1 MGRRRRRGEE
11 ASSSTFWR
19 TRATW
24 DGQLKESGQQ
34 QTTVQ
39 QLLVEKYR
47 VSNRN
52 IDFPSVFDINIGVD
66 CTIGKQLILWFAT
79 TVLRVPLPNIVIS
92 NWSLVPK
99 LTTLKLTYRWTKSL
113 MYSTN
118 IFFCGMQ
125 PVFLWWFY
133 TKSSLLEK
141 ASLFYCKIAV
151 DTAAVCVDL
160 QTKPARWLKK
170 CMCSRKLYEV
180 PPPCKWAS
188 FLLKGEWL
196 TAGQLASS
204 SCRVATTTQSCRR
217 AAQTAVTLERRYYN
231 ELRKMVRRVSRK
243 E

>member
-118 IFFCGMQ
+118 IFFPGMQ
-125 PVFLWWFY
+125 PVFLWWFSAW
-133 TKSSLLEK
+133 KGKFVLLQD
-141 ASLFYCKIAV
+141 SGGGHCCLCWP
-151 DTAAVCVDL
+151 TGDL
-160 QTKPARWLKK
+160 KMQGPPA
-170 CMCSRKLYEV
+170 
-180 PPPCKWAS
+180 PPCKWAS

-204 SCRVATTTQSCRR
+204 
-217 AAQTAVTLERRYYN
+217 
-231 ELRKMVRRVSRK
+231 
-243 E
+243 